1 MAKSDNMLS
10 LLWLLYARDR
20 MTAAQLAEELEISIR
35 TVYRYIDSLC
45 ASGVPIISDSG
56 HDGGYRLAP
65 GFRGTPLFFD
75 PGEVSALF
83 HATKFAENSGYPHTD
98 LLDQALR
105 KLQRTLGPDQIA
117 QLEKHVMGFEVV
129 PYLRGGTVEPWLGI
143 LEESVAQSQTVDIFY
158 HKLNAE
164 SPGWRRVDPYGLAF
178 SAGVWYLAAF
188 CHSRQALRTFRV
200 DRIEKLTPSD
210 TIFVRPADF
219 SVQDY
224 FSDKQMIE
232 RLALEPYSLVRV
244 EGKPWAVASL
254 ADHWFLR
261 LCILEQKRTWALL
274 RIPTAK
280 FEDAAIYL
288 VPYGTSIQIAEPA
301 VLRQRMAA
309 LCYAWAQHFEQNEE
323 VD

>member
-10 LLWLLYARDR
+10 LLWLLYARER

-83 HATKFAENSGYPHTD
+83 HATKFAQNSGYPYTD
-98 LLDQALR
+98 VLDQALR
-105 KLQRTLGPDQIA
+105 KLQRTLAPGQMA
-117 QLEKHVMGFEVV
+117 HLEKHVMGFEVV
-129 PYLRGGTVEPWLGI
+129 PYLRGGSVEPWLGI
-143 LEESVAQSQTVDIFY
+143 LEESVAQSRTVNMLY
-158 HKLNAE
+158 QKLNAE
-164 SPGWRRVDPYGLAF
+164 EPEWRQVEPYGLAF

-188 CHSRQALRTFRV
+188 CRSRRALRTFRV
-200 DRIEKLTPSD
+200 DRIQNLNPTD
-210 TIFVRPADF
+210 AVFTRPADF

-224 FSDKQMIE
+224 FSDKQMRERIE
-232 RLALEPYSLVRV
+232 REPHSPVRV
-244 EGKPWAVASL
+244 EGTPWAIASL
-254 ADHWFLR
+254 CDHWFLR
-261 LCILEQKRTWALL
+261 LCVLEQERTRVIL
-274 RIPTAK
+274 RIPTVRLD
-280 FEDAAIYL
+280 EAALYL
-288 VPYGTSIQIAEPA
+288 ISYGDSIQIIEPNL
-301 VLRQRMAA
+301 LRQRMAT
-309 LCYAWAQHFEQNEE
+309 LCYAWGKHFEQNGD